1 MSFNESN
8 TVEQMILDAVEN
20 LGRTTAVEP
29 LHDAPPGASL
39 GSEFKPSCWNYVPGV
54 QVPRQPGDV
63 MVESWLREA
72 LLRLNPEIA
81 AQPDRRRGDLRATGD
96 HSFRAG
102 GWTGPGQQKFHVL
115 VARREDDAFRPQ
127 RRARFRPAGG
137 HRAAREQPAHR
148 RQPMDVSNRHGG
160 EAV

>member
-29 LHDAPPGASL
+29 MHDAPPGASL
-39 GSEFKPSCWNYVPGV
+39 GDEFKPSCWNYVPGV

-81 AQPDRRRGDLRATGD
+81 AQPDRADEHLRAAGD

-102 GWTGPGQQKFHVL
+102 RRLGPGEREFHGL
-115 VARREDDAFRPQ
+115 AARREDDAFRPQ
-127 RRARFRPAGG
+127 RRARFRAAG
-137 HRAAREQPAHR
+137 
-148 RQPMDVSNRHGG
+148 
-160 EAV
+160 